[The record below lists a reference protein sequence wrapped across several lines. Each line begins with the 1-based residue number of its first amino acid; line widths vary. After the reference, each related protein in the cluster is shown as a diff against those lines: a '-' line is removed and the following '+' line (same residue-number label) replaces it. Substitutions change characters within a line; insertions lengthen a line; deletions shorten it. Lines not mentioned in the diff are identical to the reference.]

1 MNKMD
6 EQVLRFYTEQWE
18 EYQFSSKVLLKPKHT
33 HPMHCHDHDHNV
45 GAGPQRGV
53 RLLEQALGEEGV
65 RGGQEGWSSNAF
77 S

>member
-18 EYQFSSKVLLKPKHT
+18 EYQFSSKVMLKPKHT
-33 HPMHCHDHDHNV
+33 QLTHCHDHDHDV

-53 RLLEQALGEEGV
+53 RLLEQALGEERV
-65 RGGQEGWSSNAF
+65 RGGQEG
-77 S
+77 

>member
-1 MNKMD
+1 MLDDGMNKMD

-18 EYQFSSKVLLKPKHT
+18 EYQFSSKVMLKSKHT
-33 HPMHCHDHDHNV
+33 QLMHCHDHHHDV

-65 RGGQEGWSSNAF
+65 
-77 S
+77 

>member
-18 EYQFSSKVLLKPKHT
+18 EYQFSSKVMLKPKYT
-33 HPMHCHDHDHNV
+33 QLIHCHDHDHDV
-45 GAGPQRGV
+45 GAGSQRGV

-65 RGGQEGWSSNAF
+65 RGGQEGWSSNTF
-77 S
+77 